1 MLLSM
6 TVENQVMRLPR
17 YARGLRMARLGM
29 FLMLLHFLL
38 NAYLVTLIIRA
49 SPGDEDRLIATMKF
63 TLYANLGAVGLML
76 LGALISVPDCR
87 AAQMPLWRLVVSVIG
102 FGIAVATLAWSTK
115 ALFTFTNLASDPEA
129 TYAQI
134 QSAVDDLQLL
144 RFMTIVRDIGY
155 GLGVVA
161 MLRSIRQTAQANEH
175 YALRDAADTVT
186 NLTSGLAVL
195 DIIYQWLFGGSGNSL
210 LGLYGMILGII
221 GGLALVVFW
230 VYCHLRLA
238 KFLKAAAI
246 LVYEPHN
253 LPVARLV
260 SRPEVADEPVRPSAP
275 RSSGPIASGR
285 PAGQPKTPAD
295 DRASQPLM
303 VVAAEL
309 RPAAVPRAE
318 TAPGAPTDEP
328 KLLR

>member
-17 YARGLRMARLGM
+17 YARGLKLARIGM
-29 FLMLLHFLL
+29 LLMLLHFLL
-38 NAYLVTLIIRA
+38 NAYLVTLLIRA
-49 SPGDEDRLIATMKF
+49 SAGDEDHLIAVMKF

-76 LGALISVPDCR
+76 LGALISVPDFL
-87 AAQMPLWRLVVSVIG
+87 AAKLPLWRLVVSVIG
-102 FGIAVATLAWSTK
+102 FGIAIAALAWSTK
-115 ALFTFTNLASDPEA
+115 VLFAFTSLASDPDA
-129 TYAQI
+129 TYAQV
-134 QSAVDDLQLL
+134 QAAVDDLLLL

-186 NLTSGLAVL
+186 NLTAGLAIL
-195 DIIYQWLFGGSGNSL
+195 DIGYQWMFGGSGNPMMTL
-210 LGLYGMILGII
+210 VLMILGIL
-221 GGLALVVFW
+221 GGLALVAFW

-253 LPVARLV
+253 LPVARV
-260 SRPEVADEPVRPSAP
+260 VIMKPDAKPDEPAP
-275 RSSGPIASGR
+275 RPVAPQSGPIAK
-285 PAGQPKTPAD
+285 PPVVTKAEE
-295 DRASQPLM
+295 RASQPLM

-309 RPAAVPRAE
+309 RPAHVPRAG
-318 TAPGAPTDEP
+318 TAPGAPAAEP

>member
-29 FLMLLHFLL
+29 FLMLLHFVL
-38 NAYLVTLIIRA
+38 NAYLVTLLIRSSVDA
-49 SPGDEDRLIATMKF
+49 DHLIAVMKF

-76 LGALISVPDCR
+76 LGAVISIPDFL
-87 AAQMPLWRLVVSVIG
+87 AAKMPLTRLVVSVIG
-102 FGIAVATLAWSTK
+102 FAISAAALAWITK
-115 ALFTFTNLASDPEA
+115 IMFGHTAASDVR
-129 TYAQI
+129 T
-134 QSAVDDLQLL
+134 
-144 RFMTIVRDIGY
+144 MTILRDIGY
-155 GLGVVA
+155 AVGIVA

-175 YALRDAADTVT
+175 YALRDASDTVT
-186 NLTSGLAVL
+186 NMTAGGAIL
-195 DIIYQWLFGGSGNSL
+195 DILYQLLFGGGGGAL
-210 LGLYGMILGII
+210 MTFYMIILGIV
-221 GGLALVVFW
+221 GGLALVLFW
-230 VYCHLRLA
+230 VYIHLRLA

-260 SRPEVADEPVRPSAP
+260 SKPEVASVEPVRPAP
-275 RSSGPIASGR
+275 RPSGPVAR
-285 PAGQPKTPAD
+285 PSAE
-295 DRASQPLM
+295 DRASQPLL

-309 RPAAVPRAE
+309 RPAVVPRAE

>member
-17 YARGLRMARLGM
+17 YARGLKLARLGM

-38 NAYLVTLIIRA
+38 NAYLVTLLIRA
-49 SPGDEDRLIATMKF
+49 SSGDEDHLIAVMKF
-63 TLYANLGAVGLML
+63 TLYANLGAVGVML
-76 LGALISVPDCR
+76 LGALISVPDFL
-87 AAQMPLWRLVVSVIG
+87 AAKLPLWRLVVSVIG
-102 FGIAVATLAWSTK
+102 FGIAIAALAWSTK
-115 ALFTFTNLASDPEA
+115 VLFAFTNLASDPEA
-129 TYAQI
+129 TYAQV
-134 QSAVDDLQLL
+134 QSAVDDLLLL
-144 RFMTIVRDIGY
+144 RFMTILRDIGY
-155 GLGVVA
+155 GLGIVA

-186 NLTSGLAVL
+186 NLTAGLAIL
-195 DIIYQWLFGGSGNSL
+195 DIIYQWLFGSGSSM
-210 LGLYGMILGII
+210 LGLFGMILGII

-246 LVYEPHN
+246 LVHEPHN
-253 LPVARLV
+253 LPVARV
-260 SRPEVADEPVRPSAP
+260 VVMRSEAKPDEPASRPVAPPQR
-275 RSSGPIASGR
+275 GPIAK
-285 PAGQPKTPAD
+285 PPVVTKAEE
-295 DRASQPLM
+295 RASQPLL

-309 RPAAVPRAE
+309 RPAHVPRAE

>member
-17 YARGLRMARLGM
+17 YARGLSLARIGM

-49 SPGDEDRLIATMKF
+49 SPGDEDRLIAVMKF

-76 LGALISVPDCR
+76 LGALISVPDFLVAR
-87 AAQMPLWRLVVSVIG
+87 MPLWRLVVSLIG
-102 FGIAVATLAWSTK
+102 FGIAAAALGWSAK
-115 ALFTFTNLASDPEA
+115 ALFAFTSLASDPDA
-129 TYAQI
+129 TYTQI

-144 RFMTIVRDIGY
+144 RFMTIVRDFGY
-155 GLGVVA
+155 GIGVVA
-161 MLRSIRQTAQANEH
+161 MLRSIRQTAQTNEH
-175 YALRDAADTVT
+175 YPLRDAADTVT
-186 NLTSGLAVL
+186 NLTAGLAVV
-195 DIIYQWLFGGSGNSL
+195 DIIYQWLFGGAGNSI
-210 LGLYGMILGII
+210 LGLYGMILGIL

-246 LVYEPHN
+246 LVHEPHN
-253 LPVARLV
+253 LPVARV
-260 SRPEVADEPVRPSAP
+260 VRKPELPADAPVRPAA
-275 RSSGPIASGR
+275 PIAKL
-285 PAGQPKTPAD
+285 PVMPPAD
-295 DRASQPLM
+295 DRASQPVM

-309 RPAAVPRAE
+309 RPAAVPRAD

>member
-17 YARGLRMARLGM
+17 YARGLRLARIGM

-38 NAYLVTLIIRA
+38 NAYLVTLMIRA
-49 SPGDEDRLIATMKF
+49 SAGDEDHLIAVMKF
-63 TLYANLGAVGLML
+63 TLYANLGAVVLMF
-76 LGALISVPDCR
+76 LGALLAVPDFL
-87 AAQMPLWRLVVSVIG
+87 AAKMALWRLVLSAIG
-102 FGIAVATLAWSTK
+102 FGIAVAALAWSAK
-115 ALFTFTNLASDPEA
+115 LLFAFTSLASDPDA
-129 TYAQI
+129 SYRQVQQAI
-134 QSAVDDLQLL
+134 DDLGSL
-144 RFMTIVRDIGY
+144 RTLTILRDIGY
-155 GLGVVA
+155 AIGIVA

-175 YALRDAADTVT
+175 YALRDASDTVT
-186 NLTSGLAVL
+186 NLTAGVAVL
-195 DIIYQWLFGGSGNSL
+195 DILYQLLFGGGAPL
-210 LGLYGMILGII
+210 MTLYMMILGIV

-246 LVYEPHN
+246 LVHEPHN
-253 LPVARLV
+253 LPVARV
-260 SRPEVADEPVRPSAP
+260 VVMKPGADEPASRPSVP
-275 RSSGPIASGR
+275 RQSASADP
-285 PAGQPKTPAD
+285 PASTT
-295 DRASQPLM
+295 DRVSQPLM

-309 RPAAVPRAE
+309 RPAHVPRAE